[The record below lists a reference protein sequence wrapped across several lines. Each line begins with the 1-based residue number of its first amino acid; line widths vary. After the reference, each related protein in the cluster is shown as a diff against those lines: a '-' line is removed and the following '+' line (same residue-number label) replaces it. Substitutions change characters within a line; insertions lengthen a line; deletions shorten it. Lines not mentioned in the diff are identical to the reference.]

1 MDIVD
6 RIQALVDEK
15 GLSIAALERNTGLS
29 NVIIKKWKK
38 QSHSCD
44 RVITIANYLNT
55 SIEYLILGTVETK
68 GLAFDVQQ
76 LLDYYNRLDKM
87 EKGMVLGKAETLAEL
102 AAERAAKERAAEQAK
117 KTAKPVELA
126 ADGQPE
132 PDEPEL
138 CTIIYYDYPASAGT
152 GLFLDETTS
161 EEITIFKTPKALRA
175 TFAIPI
181 EGDSMEPEFS
191 DEDIVLVESCPCVS
205 RGEIGIFL
213 LDGEAFIK
221 EFGGDCLISYNKK
234 KYDPIMLKNYSSRVC
249 LGRVLGKAEIIK

>member
-6 RIQALVDEK
+6 RTQALVDEK

-29 NVIIKKWKK
+29 NGIIKKWKK

-102 AAERAAKERAAEQAK
+102 AAELAAERAAKEPRKNERRNRQRKRQSPSNLPPMSGSRPTSLKYAQLHTTIILRVQEQACFWTK
-117 KTAKPVELA
+117 RPAK
-126 ADGQPE
+126 
-132 PDEPEL
+132 
-138 CTIIYYDYPASAGT
+138 
-152 GLFLDETTS
+152 
-161 EEITIFKTPKALRA
+161 R
-175 TFAIPI
+175 
-181 EGDSMEPEFS
+181 
-191 DEDIVLVESCPCVS
+191 
-205 RGEIGIFL
+205 
-213 LDGEAFIK
+213 
-221 EFGGDCLISYNKK
+221 
-234 KYDPIMLKNYSSRVC
+234 
-249 LGRVLGKAEIIK
+249 